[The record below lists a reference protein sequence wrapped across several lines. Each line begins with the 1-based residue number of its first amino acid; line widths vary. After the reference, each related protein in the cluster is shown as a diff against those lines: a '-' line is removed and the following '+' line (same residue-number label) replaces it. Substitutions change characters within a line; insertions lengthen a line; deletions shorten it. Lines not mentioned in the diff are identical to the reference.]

1 MLGGHIA
8 RSQLDRVL
16 VVNIASFVIDRVFI
30 VASYHMNE
38 INQAFELILLQHG
51 EILAAQE
58 RAVGASQDGFLLDVK
73 V

>member
-1 MLGGHIA
+1 MLGGHVA

-16 VVNIASFVIDRVFI
+16 AVNIASFVIDRVFI

-38 INQAFELILLQHG
+38 INQAFELVLLQHG

-58 RAVGASQDGFLLDVK
+58 RAVSASQDGFLLDVK